1 MDTSEILKMVNT
13 EKMNNVQKN
22 CLVREL
28 ELSILSRNLEMDV
41 NISKDPN
48 KKKLANMTAR

>member
-41 NISKDPN
+41 NI
-48 KKKLANMTAR
+48 